1 MKKNRLK
8 FVTNN
13 FKNKRKRF
21 KLIQFFPLWYFE
33 LSHLSWESRSWWK
46 LGSGTMILFSRRVEV
61 TGNFLLFWKLENPR
75 DWNTR
80 PSTFPLFVDSS
91 FRLFLL
97 KIQAC
102 QENTN
107 MSRKYKHVKKNVSIY
122 FMFTTSYL
130 RFRSGVN
137 TSLKTTSFCFRLDIG
152 LKSREIDKIWF

>member
-107 MSRKYKHVKKNVSIY
+107 MSRKYKHVKKIQACQEKCFYLFYVYDLLPEISIRCQY
-122 FMFTTSYL
+122 FIKNNIVLFPVRYWTE
-130 RFRSGVN
+130 V
-137 TSLKTTSFCFRLDIG
+137 
-152 LKSREIDKIWF
+152 